1 MRNDIDSDPELPRA
15 SNLTGMHAAGSY
27 SDPEIRRELSI
38 LSTKYRHSRG
48 NTQVSSRV
56 TKDKG
61 VIMVLLERFTKYR
74 LPRAMAMKQK
84 VDKGELLNAR
94 DHTLLKRVKEEVA
107 MIRPYI
113 ARNPE
118 YREVAENAMGLWN
131 EIIEKDLANQKKSPK
146 KAGR

>member
-1 MRNDIDSDPELPRA
+1 
-15 SNLTGMHAAGSY
+15 
-27 SDPEIRRELSI
+27 
-38 LSTKYRHSRG
+38 
-48 NTQVSSRV
+48 VSSRV

-131 EIIEKDLANQKKSPK
+131 EIIEKDLKLQKQSPK
-146 KAGR
+146 KR